1 MLVDCP
7 GQPKEDNLKI
17 FDIEVDK
24 KTFKAWNNTKAKLV
38 KQRIKEYGLKVQGT
52 NNLVLT
58 DRQRQEKESL
68 DFSAFVMM
76 VFEDGAGEGIKA
88 SRNEGIKALQKVK

>member
-38 KQRIKEYGLKVQGT
+38 KQRIKEYGLKVQESKDM
-52 NNLVLT
+52 VLT

-88 SRNEGIKALQKVK
+88 LRREGIRALKKVK